1 MRAGKL
7 PLPAAIIAMLKPKYY
22 NILQESQLCNLC
34 ISRSRHLDLHG
45 SSNLHAWKSLILN
58 LLKKITNFWHVFT
71 NKETL
76 LGFNDYFPMN
86 QTDFLPN
93 PQNIDEFFFILKFW
107 SQQNQKRIQS
117 FISSKPKNVKL
128 LQNHFSSKYDK
139 NKNVNWTLP
148 RTPYQW
154 CIYVELSTMNT
165 ILKAAWGFYDKIPK
179 VTLCQKLQ
187 SAQET
192 QVKFCKQMKYVIIQ
206 SWHKKLGWE

>member
-1 MRAGKL
+1 MFQMRAGKL

-22 NILQESQLCNLC
+22 SILQESQLCNLC

-76 LGFNDYFPMN
+76 LGFNDYFPLN

-93 PQNIDEFFFILKFW
+93 PQNIDEFFSILKFW

-117 FISSKPKNVKL
+117 FISSKPKM
-128 LQNHFSSKYDK
+128 SSSYKITFLSYMIY
-139 NKNVNWTLP
+139 NKNVNWTYYYLKL
-148 RTPYQW
+148 YQ
-154 CIYVELSTMNT
+154 EL
-165 ILKAAWGFYDKIPK
+165 
-179 VTLCQKLQ
+179 
-187 SAQET
+187 QE
-192 QVKFCKQMKYVIIQ
+192 
-206 SWHKKLGWE
+206 